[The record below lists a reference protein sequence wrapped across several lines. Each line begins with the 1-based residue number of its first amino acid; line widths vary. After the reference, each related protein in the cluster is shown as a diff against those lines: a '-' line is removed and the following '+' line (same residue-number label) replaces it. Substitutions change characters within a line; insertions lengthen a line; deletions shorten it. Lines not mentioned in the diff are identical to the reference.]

1 MRYPN
6 LKAELARRGFTQKQ
20 LAELLGTTDAV
31 ISNKFNGKYGYKP
44 FTLEEC
50 VKICDFLGMSP
61 TGEVLTYLFVGG
73 EA

>member
-1 MRYPN
+1 M
-6 LKAELARRGFTQKQ
+6 KAELARRGRTQGQ
-20 LAELLGTTDAV
+20 LAECLGMTEAV

-73 EA
+73 NA

>member
-1 MRYPN
+1 MT
-6 LKAELARRGFTQKQ
+6 E
-20 LAELLGTTDAV
+20 AV

-73 EA
+73 NA